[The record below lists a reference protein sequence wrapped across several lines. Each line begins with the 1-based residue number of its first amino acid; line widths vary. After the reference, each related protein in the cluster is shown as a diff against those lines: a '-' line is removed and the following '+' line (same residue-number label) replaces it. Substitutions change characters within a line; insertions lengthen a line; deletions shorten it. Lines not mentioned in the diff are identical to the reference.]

1 VPIQLAP
8 RVLRGSL
15 GWPFPVLKYRRIIIF
30 RMKYARRQSCRT
42 ALGNCCGLKLAK
54 CRDSSFLNINFIV
67 LFIAIFGALSLPVVA
82 VLRLRRWT
90 GQRARHAGGGGTVAV
105 VPVSGRGRAVL
116 AAARPR

>member
-1 VPIQLAP
+1 MCADTVGTARPARFSGLAISGAEISTYNYFSKEICAAA
-8 RVLRGSL
+8 V
-15 GWPFPVLKYRRIIIF
+15 
-30 RMKYARRQSCRT
+30 
-42 ALGNCCGLKLAK
+42 GNCCGLKLAK